1 MTRIN
6 SNVQSLIAQRVM
18 NAQNQSLTRSLE
30 RLSTGLRINSG
41 RDDPSGLIA
50 SESLRATKVALSA
63 AVDNARR
70 ADSVVSVAE
79 GALRETNALLLELED
94 LMDRSANE
102 GGLSQD
108 EVAANQLQIDSILQS
123 IDRISNSSSFNDIQL
138 LNGDLEFTT
147 SGVDA
152 TQIGDVQILSAKI
165 PNGSYRDVVVD
176 VQASSQQASLDYTG
190 GVLTSSVTL
199 DLRSNYGAEM
209 LSFAS
214 GTATSAIA
222 FSINANTDMTGIQA
236 SANTAGTA
244 LYLRSVEFGSDAFI
258 SIDVLDGDF
267 DTTSGTTATGL
278 DHGVDG
284 TVIING
290 ATATVNGLKAKV
302 NSGSLN
308 IEMTLSETFA
318 QQTTTPASFQIT
330 GGGAL
335 FAIAPQVG
343 LTGQESIGI
352 RSISTTS
359 LGSQLTGRLS
369 TLASGQTND
378 LRSRNFSVG
387 QRIVREAI
395 DQVSSL
401 RGRIGAFQKDTL
413 DTTINS
419 LLVTNENITAA
430 ESAIR
435 DADFA
440 VETSA
445 MTRAQILVNSSML
458 VLQAANQQPASIL
471 KLLGG

>member
-1 MTRIN
+1 
-6 SNVQSLIAQRVM
+6 L
-18 NAQNQSLTRSLE
+18 
-30 RLSTGLRINSG
+30 
-41 RDDPSGLIA
+41 
-50 SESLRATKVALSA
+50 
-63 AVDNARR
+63 
-70 ADSVVSVAE
+70 
-79 GALRETNALLLELED
+79 
-94 LMDRSANE
+94 
-102 GGLSQD
+102 
-108 EVAANQLQIDSILQS
+108 
-123 IDRISNSSSFNDIQL
+123 
-138 LNGDLEFTT
+138 
-147 SGVDA
+147 
-152 TQIGDVQILSAKI
+152 
-165 PNGSYRDVVVD
+165 
-176 VQASSQQASLDYTG
+176 
-190 GVLTSSVTL
+190 
-199 DLRSNYGAEM
+199 
-209 LSFAS
+209 
-214 GTATSAIA
+214 
-222 FSINANTDMTGIQA
+222 TGIQA
-236 SANTAGTA
+236 SANTAGTE

-267 DTTSGTTATGL
+267 DTASGATATNL

-302 NSGSLN
+302 NSGSIN

-343 LTGQESIGI
+343 LAGQESIGI
-352 RSISTTS
+352 RSIGTTS
-359 LGSQLTGRLS
+359 LGSDLTGRLS

-458 VLQAANQQPASIL
+458 VLQSANQQPATIL
-471 KLLGG
+471 QLLGG